1 MCFDPKL
8 GHGTYEISCIPCEF
22 TKYTSIID
30 KPWYPGVSTHQQPLY
45 QPVTDLTDWP
55 VLGSF
60 KNLNIVKFSHKDT
73 YSEDIEKII
82 RLYLKVS
89 ATTWLHWFK

>member
-30 KPWYPGVSTHQQPLY
+30 KPWYPGVSPHQQPCY
-45 QPVTDLTDWP
+45 QPV
-55 VLGSF
+55 
-60 KNLNIVKFSHKDT
+60 NIAHTSM
-73 YSEDIEKII
+73 
-82 RLYLKVS
+82 
-89 ATTWLHWFK
+89 W